1 MTFLAAIGSLLAAL
15 VVEATLGRW
24 FPQAQRFVDV
34 LTWPVAWY
42 AVARSQR
49 SAMFMGCATGLI
61 EDAWFHAGIYGLHG
75 FSKTLA
81 GWALGGLGA
90 RFDLNHAWGR
100 MLVGAALFL
109 TDRLVEAGLLLLL
122 NLSIVP
128 LAPLDLA
135 MGAGI
140 NGLLVAVIFSI
151 VQKVRGQEA
160 VRRPVRRRG

>member
-1 MTFLAAIGSLLAAL
+1 MTFLFAILALLAGL
-15 VVEATLGRW
+15 VVQATLGRW
-24 FPQAQRFVDV
+24 FPEAQRFVDV

-49 SAMFMGCATGLI
+49 SAMFVGCAAGLI
-61 EDAWFHAGIYGLHG
+61 EDAWLHAGVFGLLG

-100 MLVGAALFL
+100 MFVGAALFL
-109 TDRLVEAGLLLLL
+109 MDRLVEAGLLLLL
-122 NLSIVP
+122 NLSIVAP
-128 LAPLDLA
+128 DPLDLA
-135 MGAGI
+135 LGAGI
-140 NGLLVAVIFSI
+140 NGLLVAVVFSI

>member
-1 MTFLAAIGSLLAAL
+1 MTFLVSILALLVAL
-15 VVEATLGRW
+15 VVQATLGRW
-24 FPQAQRFVDV
+24 FPEALRFVDV
-34 LTWPVAWY
+34 LTWPIAWY

-49 SAMFMGCATGLI
+49 SAMFVGCAAGLI

-100 MLVGAALFL
+100 MVVGAALFL
-109 TDRLVEAGLLLLL
+109 MDRLVEAGLLLLL

-128 LAPLDLA
+128 LAPLDLVL
-135 MGAGI
+135 GAGI
-140 NGLLVAVIFSI
+140 NGLLVAVVFAI
-151 VQKVRGQEA
+151 VQKVRGQDA
-160 VRRPVRRRG
+160 VRRPARRRG

>member
-1 MTFLAAIGSLLAAL
+1 VSFLIAVVALLVGLA
-15 VVEATLGRW
+15 VQATLGRW
-24 FPQAQRFVDV
+24 FPEAQRYVDV

-49 SAMFMGCATGLI
+49 SAMFVGCAAGLI
-61 EDAWFHAGIYGLHG
+61 EDAWFHTGVYGLHG

-109 TDRLVEAGLLLLL
+109 LDRLVEAGLLLLL

-128 LAPLDLA
+128 LAPLPLVL
-135 MGAGI
+135 GAGI

-151 VQKVRGQEA
+151 VPKVRGEDSA
-160 VRRPVRRRG
+160 RRPARRRG